1 MLAARFVPACVVA
14 MVGSCFV
21 CSEVAAQEV
30 IKTWHAQMSMGQVR
44 ATERHVQQDVEAIF
58 APYAGNGPFSWE
70 VRKQTVLGSK
80 TVYDYRV
87 KPAPV
92 VVSDWM
98 HSWSERPSLDSEEAL
113 RAEIVSVFATDGCPA
128 ASASPVSWDVSSGD
142 GAGADGRNTQEN
154 GTLALGFYTKSETG
168 HCSAASNTLT
178 VTRRRSVECPN
189 PSVMQWREELEACG
203 MQLLWDDPAYA
214 AMFSYWSS
222 PLTNECRVGNPCDP
236 TTGDKF
242 ETEEDLALSWLTFNR
257 YYHSQSSTA
266 GGAFGPGWTHS
277 HNIRLA
283 MGFDT
288 TTMPAGTE
296 LKVGLVEADGS
307 HVAFV
312 KQGTEY
318 EANDGS
324 GDRVSQQGTDWTL
337 RRRDEVMVFNAAG
350 RLQWREFEDGTWL
363 QYVHDTRGRL
373 LSITHSTG
381 RQLTL
386 QYQLPPDDA
395 VISSLSIGDSVVA
408 SYLYASDGKLLSAT
422 YPDSGPR
429 TYHYEDSR
437 FPQHL
442 TGITAEN
449 AQRFSWFGYDEKGR
463 VTCSRHSGDCTQSDV
478 GVDGVKL
485 AYTATGTVV
494 TDALGRQ
501 SNFGLTASGTSG
513 LPRKVTGVTDSQGS
527 ISRIY
532 LPESTDFR
540 RRVQSVTDRR
550 GTTTS
555 HLYADIND
563 PAAGAVQ
570 SHTVTEAVGLSE
582 QRVST
587 THVAVGSNRVVLQ
600 REANRETRITRNART
615 QPVSITVQDLVS
627 GQTRVTTFAYCET
640 VGADCPEVGL
650 LRSVDGPRS
659 GVADTVTY
667 AYYTADDAGCSS
679 AGACMFRKGD
689 LRSTTNGLGHKVDVL
704 AYDMAGRVL
713 SERDANNVITDY
725 RYHARGWPTQ
735 VIVRDATTAADRI
748 TSIAY
753 WPTGQVKQVIQP
765 DGSALTY
772 EYDAAQRLTD
782 IADTAGNSLHYVLD
796 DAGNR
801 LQEKVLDD
809 AGTLRRTLA
818 RVYDVLGQLATV
830 KDAGN
835 HATSYGY
842 DANSNPTLVTDALLR
857 PSTQAFD
864 KLNRLTRSLQDS
876 AGIAAE
882 TRMQYDALDNV
893 TRVTDPKGLH
903 TNYQYNGFGDLLL
916 LASPDT
922 GSTTMTVDAAGNMA
936 TRTDARGVTA
946 TYGYDALNRVTSI
959 AYPDPTQ
966 DVTVQ
971 YDIAPAACATTERFP
986 IGRVGRVVHPG
997 GTTQYCHDRFGQV
1010 TRKIQTINNVATTLR
1025 YTYTKA
1031 GRLASVIYPGGAVA
1045 DYVRDAQGR
1054 ITQIGLKRGTL
1065 ARQVLVKQVAHA
1077 PFGPITG
1084 WTYGNE
1090 RRLDRSHDQN
1100 YRVASVSDA
1109 SAGGLKLG
1117 FGYDAVGALTQLRA
1131 GASGS
1136 VLANYGYDGMG
1147 RLLQASDAAG
1157 MPTHTYGWDATG
1169 NRLQA
1174 GSDVGTLAY
1183 HYPATSHRLTSVGG
1197 QARSYDAAGNTT
1209 QMNGLTYAYSSAG
1222 RLGQVKQGSTSLGI
1236 YRYNH
1241 RGERVLR
1248 QAGGKTTT
1256 TLYDES
1262 GQWLGEYSASGVPLQ
1277 QVVWLENFPIAVFS
1291 ESTAGVPALG
1301 YVQPDHLGTPR
1312 VIIDATRNVPVWEWN
1327 LAGEAFGADAA
1338 NEDPDGDEIAFGF
1351 ALRFPGQQATPESG
1365 LNYNYQRDYDAGV
1378 GRYVQSDPI
1387 GLMGGSGTFLYSLGR
1402 PLDRV
1407 DYDGLET
1414 VVIKSGS
1421 VEGNPFGHIAIATT
1435 GHGVYS
1441 YGTKHPYGSS
1451 TVDYI
1456 GSQLTERFVEVVRLK
1471 TSPTQEAAIR
1481 NSMEASRRQPYS
1493 VTSNNCAT
1501 AVQGALSSAGVV
1513 GDHGHLLPGQVYT
1526 DALLSPSR
1534 VDSDVMM
1541 KGAPVPVK
1549 YSNF

>member
-1 MLAARFVPACVVA
+1 MLTFSMAVPRMCAAAVLMLILAPGLAR
-14 MVGSCFV
+14 
-21 CSEVAAQEV
+21 AQEV
-30 IKTWHAQMSMGQVR
+30 TKGWHTYATTGGQPLP
-44 ATERHVQQDVEAIF
+44 TERDAQRVIEASFEMYQQFGA
-58 APYAGNGPFSWE
+58 FSWE
-70 VRKQTVLGSK
+70 VRDQTILEDK
-80 TVYDYRV
+80 TIYAYRV
-87 KPAPV
+87 KPQPMNR
-92 VVSDWM
+92 SPWKYR
-98 HSWSERPSLDSEEAL
+98 SGSRNFDSEEQL
-113 RAEIVSVFATDGCPA
+113 LSYLVSLSDPQCPA
-128 ASASPVSWDVSSGD
+128 ATISAPDWKRISAGPGGDEVNNTAEESEFQRVLYLQESDGTCSAMAGRAYAQRNRTVACPNSILLKWNSGLGACGMAPD
-142 GAGADGRNTQEN
+142 YEGAGAIG
-154 GTLALGFYTKSETG
+154 
-168 HCSAASNTLT
+168 
-178 VTRRRSVECPN
+178 VT
-189 PSVMQWREELEACG
+189 
-203 MQLLWDDPAYA
+203 
-214 AMFSYWSS
+214 YWSS
-222 PLTNECRVGNPCDP
+222 PVTNECQVGNPCDP

-242 ETEEDLALSWLTFNR
+242 ETEDDLSVSWLTFER

-283 MGFDT
+283 MGVDT

-307 HVAFV
+307 HIAFV

-318 EANDGS
+318 EANNGS

-363 QYVHDTRGRL
+363 QYVHDARGRL
-373 LSITHSTG
+373 MSITHSTG

-386 QYQLPPDDA
+386 QYQFPSDDA
-395 VISSLSIGDSVVA
+395 VISSLSTGDSVVA

-422 YPDSGPR
+422 YPDSGTR

-442 TGITAEN
+442 TGITAED

-513 LPRKVTGVTDSQGS
+513 LPRKVNGITDSQGT
-527 ISRIY
+527 ISRTY
-532 LPESTDFR
+532 LPETTDFR

-550 GTTTS
+550 GTTSS

-563 PAAGAVQ
+563 PTAGAVQ
-570 SHTVTEAVGLSE
+570 SHTVTEAVGLPE
-582 QRVST
+582 QRLST
-587 THVAVGSNRVVLQ
+587 TQVAVGSNRVVLQ
-600 REANRETRITRNART
+600 REANRETRITRNARM

-667 AYYTADDAGCSS
+667 AYYTADDTGCGST
-679 AGACMFRKGD
+679 GACTLRKGD
-689 LRSTTNGLGHKVDVL
+689 LRSTTSGLGHKVDVL
-704 AYDMAGRVL
+704 AYDAAGRIL
-713 SERDANNVITDY
+713 SSRDANNVITDY

-735 VIVRDATTAADRI
+735 VIVRGATTSDDRV

-753 WPTGQVKQVIQP
+753 WPTGHVKQVNQP
-765 DGSALTY
+765 DGSAVTY

-782 IADTAGNSLHYVLD
+782 IADTAGNTLHYVLD
-796 DAGNR
+796 NAGNR
-801 LQEKVLDD
+801 LQEKALDN

-818 RVYDVLGQLATV
+818 RVYDTLGQLTAL

-835 HATSYGY
+835 HATTYGY

-857 PSTQAFD
+857 PSTQGFD
-864 KLNRLTRSLQDS
+864 ALNRLARSLQDS
-876 AGIAAE
+876 TGVAAE
-882 TRMQYDALDNV
+882 TLMQYDALDNV

-903 TNYQYNGFGDLLL
+903 TNYQYNGFGDLLVL
-916 LASPDT
+916 SSPDT
-922 GSTTMTVDAAGNMA
+922 GSATMTVDAAGNRV

-946 TYGYDALNRVTSI
+946 TYGYDALSRVTSI

-966 DVTVQ
+966 DVGVQ
-971 YDIAPAACATTERFP
+971 YDVAPAACAATERFA

-997 GTTQYCHDRFGQV
+997 GSTQYCHDRFGQV

-1025 YTYTKA
+1025 YTYDKA

-1045 DYVRDAQGR
+1045 DYMRDAQGR
-1054 ITQIGLKRGTL
+1054 VTQVGLKRGTL
-1065 ARQVLVKQVAHA
+1065 APQVLVKQVGHA

-1090 RRLDRSHDQN
+1090 RRLNRPHDQD
-1100 YRVASVSDA
+1100 YRVSSVSDA
-1109 SAGGLKLG
+1109 STGGLKLG

-1136 VLANYGYDGMG
+1136 VLATYRYDGMG
-1147 RLLQASDAAG
+1147 RLLQAADAAG

-1169 NRLQA
+1169 NRSQA
-1174 GSDVGTLAY
+1174 GSAAGTLAY
-1183 HYPATSHRLTSVGG
+1183 HYPATSHRLTGVGG

-1209 QMNGLTYAYSSAG
+1209 QMNGLTYGYNSAG
-1222 RLGQVKQGSTSLGI
+1222 RLGQAKQGSTSLGI

-1277 QVVWLENFPIAVFS
+1277 QVVWLENYPIAVFS
-1291 ESTAGVPALG
+1291 ESSAGVPALG

-1312 VIIDATRNVPVWEWN
+1312 VIIDAARNVAVWEWA
-1327 LAGEAFGADAA
+1327 LTGEAFGADAA
-1338 NEDPDGDEIAFGF
+1338 NEDPDGDGIAFGF

-1387 GLMGGSGTFLYSLGR
+1387 GLLGGLDTYGYGSGR
-1402 PLDRV
+1402 PLQLIDPYGLQSKPEGISRG
-1407 DYDGLET
+1407 DGGEY
-1414 VVIKSGS
+1414 VFDWRSR
-1421 VEGNPFGHIAIATT
+1421 VEGALEALAFPVSAPVAAVVQAGGYQDMLQDRT
-1435 GHGVYS
+1435 
-1441 YGTKHPYGSS
+1441 
-1451 TVDYI
+1451 I
-1456 GSQLTERFVEVVRLK
+1456 GSDKYFHCVANCQSSRAAGKLATCAVANSREDVQERTGRHNEDRRAD
-1471 TSPTQEAAIR
+1471 EAA
-1481 NSMEASRRQPYS
+1481 N
-1493 VTSNNCAT
+1493 
-1501 AVQGALSSAGVV
+1501 ALGREVAGRDESCQKACSTFLVR
-1513 GDHGHLLPGQVYT
+1513 GINPRYLP
-1526 DALLSPSR
+1526 
-1534 VDSDVMM
+1534 
-1541 KGAPVPVK
+1541 
-1549 YSNF
+1549 

>member
-1 MLAARFVPACVVA
+1 MLAARFAPACVVA
-14 MVGSCFV
+14 IVGSCFF

-44 ATERHVQQDVEAIF
+44 ATERGVQQDVEAIL

-70 VRKQTVLGSK
+70 VRKQTVLGAK

-98 HSWSERPSLDSEEAL
+98 HSWSERPPLDSEEAM
-113 RAEIVSVFATDGCPA
+113 RAEIISVFATDGCPA
-128 ASASPVSWDVSSGD
+128 ASASPVSWDVSAGD
-142 GAGADGRNTQEN
+142 GAGADGSNTQED

-168 HCSAASNTLT
+168 QCSAASNTLT
-178 VTRRRSVECPN
+178 VTRRRSVKCPN
-189 PSVMQWREELEACG
+189 PSVMQWREKLEACG
-203 MQLLWDDPAYA
+203 MQTTWDNPAYA

-222 PLTNECRVGNPCDP
+222 PLTNECSVGNPCDP

-242 ETEEDLALSWLTFNR
+242 ETADDLSVSWLTFER

-283 MGFDT
+283 MGVDT

-307 HVAFV
+307 HIAFV

-318 EANDGS
+318 EANNGS

-337 RRRDEVMVFNAAG
+337 RRRNEVMVFNAAG

-363 QYVHDTRGRL
+363 QYIHDARGRL

-381 RQLTL
+381 RHVTL
-386 QYQLPPDDA
+386 QYALPADDT
-395 VISSLSIGDSVVA
+395 VISSLSISDAVVV
-408 SYLYASDGKLLSAT
+408 SYLYDGNGKLVSAS
-422 YPDSGPR
+422 YPDSGAR

-442 TGITAEN
+442 TGITAEDG
-449 AQRFSWFGYDEKGR
+449 QRFSWFGYDEKGR

-494 TDALGRQ
+494 TDGLGRQ

-513 LPRKVTGVTDSQGS
+513 LPRKVNGITDSQGS
-527 ISRIY
+527 ISRTY
-532 LPESTDFR
+532 LPETTDFR

-550 GTTTS
+550 GTATS
-555 HLYADIND
+555 HLYADLND

-570 SHTVTEAVGLSE
+570 SHTVTEAAGLAE

-600 REANRETRITRNART
+600 READRETRITRNARM
-615 QPVSITVQDLVS
+615 QPASITVQDLVS
-627 GQTRVTTFAYCET
+627 GQTRVTTLAYCET
-640 VGADCPEVGL
+640 VGADCPEIGL

-659 GVADTVTY
+659 GVADTATY

-679 AGACMFRKGD
+679 AGACTFRKGD

-704 AYDMAGRVL
+704 AYDAAGRVL
-713 SERDANNVITDY
+713 SSRDANNVITEY

-735 VIVRDATTAADRI
+735 VIVRGATTAADRI

-765 DGSALTY
+765 DGSAVTY
-772 EYDAAQRLTD
+772 DYDAAQRLTD
-782 IADTAGNSLHYVLD
+782 IADTAGNTLHYVLD
-796 DAGNR
+796 NAGNR
-801 LQEKVLDD
+801 LQEKALDN

-818 RVYDVLGQLATV
+818 RVYDTLGQLTAL

-835 HATSYGY
+835 HATTYGY

-857 PSTQAFD
+857 PGTQAFD
-864 KLNRLTRSLQDS
+864 ALNRLARSLQDS
-876 AGIAAE
+876 AGVAAE
-882 TRMQYDALDNV
+882 TLMQYDALDNV

-903 TNYQYNGFGDLLL
+903 TNYQYNGFGDLLVL
-916 LASPDT
+916 SSPDT
-922 GSTTMTVDAAGNMA
+922 GSATMTVDAAGNMA
-936 TRTDARGVTA
+936 TRSDARGVTA

-959 AYPDPTQ
+959 AYPDPNQ
-966 DVTVQ
+966 DVGVQ
-971 YDIAPAACATTERFP
+971 YDVAPAACAATERFA

-997 GTTQYCHDRFGQV
+997 GSTQYCHDRFGQV
-1010 TRKIQTINNVATTLR
+1010 IRKIQTINNVATTLR
-1025 YTYTKA
+1025 YTYDKA

-1054 ITQIGLKRGTL
+1054 VTQVGLKRGTL
-1065 ARQVLVKQVAHA
+1065 ARQVLVKQVGHA

-1090 RRLDRSHDQN
+1090 RRLNRPHDQD
-1100 YRVASVSDA
+1100 YRVSSVSDA

-1136 VLANYGYDGMG
+1136 VLATYSYDGMR
-1147 RLLQASDAAG
+1147 RLLQAADAAG

-1169 NRLQA
+1169 NRSQA
-1174 GSDVGTLAY
+1174 GSAAGTLAY

-1197 QARSYDAAGNTT
+1197 LARTYDAAGNTT
-1209 QMNGLTYAYSSAG
+1209 QVNGLTYAYNSSG
-1222 RLGQVKQGSTSLGI
+1222 RLGQVKQGATSLGI

-1248 QAGGKTTT
+1248 QAAGKTTS

-1277 QVVWLENFPIAVFS
+1277 QVVWLENYPIAVFS

-1312 VIIDATRNVPVWEWN
+1312 VIIDAARNVPVWEWS

-1338 NEDPDGDEIAFGF
+1338 NEDPDGDSVAFGF
-1351 ALRFPGQQATPESG
+1351 ALRFPGQQATAETG
-1365 LNYNYQRDYDAGV
+1365 VNYNYQRDYDAGV
-1378 GRYVQSDPI
+1378 GRYAQSDPI
-1387 GLMGGSGTFLYSLGR
+1387 GLSGGIGSYTYAGND
-1402 PLDRV
+1402 PLLFID
-1407 DYDGLET
+1407 
-1414 VVIKSGS
+1414 
-1421 VEGNPFGHIAIATT
+1421 PFGLQHHLE
-1435 GHGVYS
+1435 GLR
-1441 YGTKHPYGSS
+1441 PPPPPP
-1451 TVDYI
+1451 
-1456 GSQLTERFVEVVRLK
+1456 RLPISAVK
-1471 TSPTQEAAIR
+1471 EILYRHANEMQAKNWKYADKFYHCMAMCEAASRGEEEAAIAGMAGELR
-1481 NSMEASRRQPYS
+1481 ELNQQYRRGDERAECDADRRANQAGIRAGRAGASCESACSGYKPVGMPY
-1493 VTSNNCAT
+1493 
-1501 AVQGALSSAGVV
+1501 
-1513 GDHGHLLPGQVYT
+1513 P
-1526 DALLSPSR
+1526 
-1534 VDSDVMM
+1534 
-1541 KGAPVPVK
+1541 
-1549 YSNF
+1549 